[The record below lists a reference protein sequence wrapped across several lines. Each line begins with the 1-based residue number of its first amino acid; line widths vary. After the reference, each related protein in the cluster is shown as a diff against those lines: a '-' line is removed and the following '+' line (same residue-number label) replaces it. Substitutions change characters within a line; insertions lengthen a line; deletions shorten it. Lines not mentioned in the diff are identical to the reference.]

1 MKFLDFENMLNMRDC
16 GGFETNDGYVIKYD
30 TLIRS
35 DAIKELS
42 NNELQYLLDRNITT
56 QIDLRTE
63 SVISKYPSM
72 LKDNDNFAYFSFPIV
87 EGSQITLSGNKT
99 SDLYLKLIENKKNFK
114 AIFKAIINA
123 EGGVIINC
131 TAGKDRT
138 GVVIA
143 LLFELLGVNE
153 LNIIDDYK
161 VSASYIDQRIPKYR
175 ETHPEFP
182 VSLGVSNEE
191 DIKSF
196 LAGFHKKYKSA
207 QNYLLLAGLTKNDIE
222 RLKAKFLTIK

>member
-16 GGFETNDGYVIKYD
+16 GGFETSDGYVIKYD

-35 DAIKELS
+35 DAIKELKDC
-42 NNELQYLLDRNITT
+42 ELQYLLDRNITT

-63 SVISKYPSM
+63 TVIENFPSF
-72 LKDNDNFAYFSFPIV
+72 LKNNDKFHYYSFPIV

-99 SDLYLKLIENKKNFK
+99 SDLYLKMVENKKNFK
-114 AIFKAIINA
+114 SIFKAIINA
-123 EGGVIINC
+123 DGGVIINC

-153 LNIIDDYK
+153 ISIIDDYK
-161 VSASYIDQRIPKYR
+161 VSASYIDSRIPNYR
-175 ETHPEFP
+175 KSHPEFP
-182 VSLGVSNEE
+182 ISLGVSNEE

-196 LAGFHKKYKSA
+196 LESFHNKYESA
-207 QNYLLLAGLTKNDIE
+207 RNYLLLAGLTKNDIE